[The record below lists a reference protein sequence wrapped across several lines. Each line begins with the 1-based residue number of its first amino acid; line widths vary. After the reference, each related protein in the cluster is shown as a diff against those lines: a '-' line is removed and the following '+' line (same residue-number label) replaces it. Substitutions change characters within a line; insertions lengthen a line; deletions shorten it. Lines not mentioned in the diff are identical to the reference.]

1 MEGFSFQ
8 IMPAPSTV
16 IRENIDAVA
25 NMEQRFRERRTPID
39 RIVDAI
45 ADFTGSL
52 PFILIHLAGFVLWF
66 LVNAGYVPPVPR
78 FDPYPY
84 TMLST
89 VVSCEAV
96 LLSAFVLMKQNR
108 MALRADERDHLHL
121 QINLLAEKEVT
132 KILQTLSTMCEHMGI
147 RGPRED
153 PQMEELTRNTAVDDL
168 AEELRDKIHN
178 VSE

>member
-1 MEGFSFQ
+1 
-8 IMPAPSTV
+8 
-16 IRENIDAVA
+16 
-25 NMEQRFRERRTPID
+25 
-39 RIVDAI
+39 
-45 ADFTGSL
+45 
-52 PFILIHLAGFVLWF
+52 
-66 LVNAGYVPPVPR
+66 
-78 FDPYPY
+78 
-84 TMLST
+84 MLST

-132 KILQTLSTMCEHMGI
+132 KILQTLSTMCEHLGI